1 VVDAQYHKVREEGRV
16 INRGVLTA
24 VGVSETGHRRLL
36 DFLIADSESELSW
49 TELFR
54 RLRRRGLKGVILVVS
69 DDHSGLTAAITRCF
83 DGARW
88 QRCQF
93 HFMRNVLKDVRKRD
107 QAEVSDLLRWVY
119 EARNEKDARARL
131 TDAVEQMSDRWPEV
145 AEKLEL
151 EGEQTVAVYDLPRS
165 HHRRLRT
172 TNSLERFHEEL
183 RRRSRVVRIY
193 PNRAALSRLMGA
205 LIIEQDERWLTDK
218 RYLNMTLLGEL
229 LNGESGDERE
239 AA

>member
-1 VVDAQYHKVREEGRV
+1 M
-16 INRGVLTA
+16 T
-24 VGVSETGHRRLL
+24 
-36 DFLIADSESELSW
+36 
-49 TELFR
+49 
-54 RLRRRGLKGVILVVS
+54 
-69 DDHSGLTAAITRCF
+69 
-83 DGARW
+83 
-88 QRCQF
+88 
-93 HFMRNVLKDVRKRD
+93 
-107 QAEVSDLLRWVY
+107 DLLRWVY

-131 TDAVEQMSDRWPEV
+131 ASAVEQMSDRWPEV

-172 TNSLERFHEEL
+172 TNGLERFHEEL

-193 PNRAALSRLMGA
+193 PNRAALARLMGA

>member
-1 VVDAQYHKVREEGRV
+1 MV
-16 INRGVLTA
+16 NRGVLTA

-36 DFLIADSESELSW
+36 DFDVADGESEQSW

-54 RLRRRGLKGVILVVS
+54 RLRRRGLRGVILVVS
-69 DDHSGLTAAITRCF
+69 DDHSGLKAAVTRCF

-93 HFMRNVLKDVRKRD
+93 HFMRNVLKPVRKRE
-107 QAEVSDLLRWVY
+107 QAEVADLLRWVY
-119 EARNEKDARARL
+119 EARDEEDARSRL
-131 TDAVEQMSDRWPEV
+131 ADVVDQMRDRWPEV
-145 AEKLEL
+145 AEKLEI
-151 EGEQTVAVYDLPRS
+151 EGEQSVAVYDLPRA

-172 TNSLERFHEEL
+172 TNGLERFHEEL

-193 PNRAALSRLMGA
+193 PNRAALARLMGA
-205 LIIEQDERWLTDK
+205 LIIEQDERWFTDR
-218 RYLNMTLLGEL
+218 RYLNMSLLGEML
-229 LNGESGDERE
+229 ERKDGDERE